1 MFVSLKKTIA
11 GSLAALT
18 VGLALAGAAAPASA
32 QPLYHGGMHGG
43 MHGGWHGG
51 HGFGGRGWG
60 PVAALGVAGLVA
72 GAIVASQ
79 GPYYNDCTGYRPVY
93 DGYGNYVG
101 QRPVNVC
108 Q

>member
-1 MFVSLKKTIA
+1 MFASLKKMAA

-32 QPLYHGGMHGG
+32 QPLHHGG

-51 HGFGGRGWG
+51 RGFGWG

-72 GAIVASQ
+72 GAIVASE

-93 DGYGNYVG
+93 DGYGNYLG
-101 QRPVNVC
+101 QRPVNIC

>member
-1 MFVSLKKTIA
+1 M
-11 GSLAALT
+11 AACT
-18 VGLALAGAAAPASA
+18 GD
-32 QPLYHGGMHGG
+32 
-43 MHGGWHGG
+43 
-51 HGFGGRGWG
+51 GWG